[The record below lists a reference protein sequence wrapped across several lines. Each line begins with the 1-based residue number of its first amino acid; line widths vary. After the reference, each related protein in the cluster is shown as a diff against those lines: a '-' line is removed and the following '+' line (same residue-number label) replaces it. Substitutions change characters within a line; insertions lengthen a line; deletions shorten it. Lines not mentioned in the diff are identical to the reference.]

1 MKEKLERV
9 TATVEVTVDRDT
21 AFRIFTEEIN
31 EWWVRGPINFCDG
44 ARAAE
49 IRFEPGVGGRFLEV
63 YDDAAGDALEVGRIT
78 VWEPGRRLVYRSSL
92 DDTEVDIRFE
102 ATSGGTKV
110 LLEQRLVPGG
120 EVAHFLSGWENVL
133 GWFADRAD
141 WPGPAAPAQRDLP
154 RVSPVLYY
162 KDLATAVE
170 WLVRVFG
177 LRSRNRGRM
186 SDFGEVALGDS
197 VIILWPLEEASS
209 EKQDCVTHAVYCYVD
224 DLEGHFA
231 RAKAGGAVIVDQIR
245 GHGDRVYVA
254 EDLEGHRWTFAQARP
269 TQK

>member
-120 EVAHFLSGWENVL
+120 ENAHFLSGWENVL
-133 GWFADRAD
+133 GW
-141 WPGPAAPAQRDLP
+141 
-154 RVSPVLYY
+154 
-162 KDLATAVE
+162 
-170 WLVRVFG
+170 FG

-197 VIILWPLEEASS
+197 VIILWPLEGASS
-209 EKQDCVTHAVYCYVD
+209 EKQDCVMHAVYCYVD